1 MLEKV
6 KSMLNRLLIVLSVWY
21 TFYKNELNSHSKEN
35 IFKRIPLISKGF
47 YSKRL
52 SGYDFKKWKY
62 SDYISDMEVVKF
74 SYVNHPYSKLLRNK
88 LVFSN
93 YFRNYFKT
101 PQVYYLINNS
111 VIKSMSPQLRAEN
124 FEGFIKTLL
133 ENHKVIIKPNLG
145 ARGIGIYLVELEE
158 EKYLIN
164 KKEVTE
170 SELQKF
176 VSSLNGFI
184 VVEFIEQSDF
194 SKGLFPLSTN
204 TLRIDTFFDPIR
216 NKVITKQPYVRIGT
230 SGSVPVDNNSRGGL
244 FSMVDLESGT
254 LGVAIVPDTSGTA
267 RQVINHPETNA
278 KIKGEIVPRWT
289 EIKECVLDTS
299 RVISPL
305 IKVVGWDI
313 VITEDDFVVIEG
325 NNGPSQGQQWLDNPL
340 AKDEDMSL
348 FLKHS
353 KIR

>member
-6 KSMLNRLLIVLSVWY
+6 KSMLNRLLIALSVWY
-21 TFYKNELNSHSKEN
+21 TFYKNELILHSKEN
-35 IFKRIPLISKGF
+35 IFKRISLYSKGF

-52 SGYDFKKWKY
+52 FTYDFKKWKY

-74 SYVNHPYSKLLRNK
+74 SYINHPYSKLLRNK

-93 YFRNYFKT
+93 YFRNYFNT
-101 PQVYYLINNS
+101 PRVYYLINNS
-111 VIKSMSPQLRAEN
+111 LIKSVSPQIKEES
-124 FEGFIKTLL
+124 FEGFIKILL
-133 ENHKVIIKPNLG
+133 EKRKVIIKPNLG
-145 ARGIGIYLVELEE
+145 SRGVGIYIVELEE
-158 EKYLIN
+158 EKYLVN

-176 VSSLNGFI
+176 VSSLNGYI
-184 VVEFIEQSDF
+184 VVEFIEQSGF

-230 SGSVPVDNNSRGGL
+230 SRSVPVDNNSRGGL
-244 FSMVDLESGT
+244 FSMVDLESGM
-254 LGVAIVPDTSGTA
+254 LGVAIIPDSSDTDK
-267 RQVINHPETNA
+267 QVTNHPETNA

-289 EIKECVLDTS
+289 EIKECILDTS

-340 AKDEDMSL
+340 AKDKDMSL

-353 KIR
+353 KVR